1 MKIGD
6 ITKEKIH
13 EAVKS
18 FVDLGTIREAKGITH
33 AEMESIY
40 AIGLGFYRTGNYTDA
55 EKVFKFLCLFD
66 HVNSRYWT
74 ALGGVRQARREFAA
88 AAEAYKF
95 AMFLDITNVKALY
108 YLAQCFAA
116 LGQTEDALGVL
127 DEVEKLDAKGEKLD
141 RPVVAKARALKEQ
154 LEKKEA

>member
-1 MKIGD
+1 MKLSD
-6 ITKEKIH
+6 ISQEKIDA
-13 EAVKS
+13 AVKS
-18 FVDLGTIREAKGITH
+18 FVDVGTIREAKGITH
-33 AEMESIY
+33 AEMEAIY
-40 AIGLGFYRTGNYTDA
+40 AMGLGFYRTGNYADA
-55 EKVFKFLCLFD
+55 EKIFKFLCLFD

-74 ALGGVRQARREFAA
+74 ALGAVRQARREFAY

-108 YLAQCFAA
+108 YLAQCFVA

-127 DEVEKLDAKGEKLD
+127 DEIERLDAKGEKLD